1 MYYFPIPARTFS
13 ELRFNPPMTGTYRL
27 SWNDSAYTVDALPNA
42 LLRYAPDVITGVN
55 STNAI
60 RIAPP
65 APGIQMT
72 ALNPDLPTAKAHE
85 FNFTIEHEVVKDTVV
100 RAGFIGTAGRNL
112 EMMELFNRNPVSN
125 YVWYAT
131 TGLALPTGKYANT
144 ARRTYDQ
151 TVLGDIRVY
160 SKFGYSNFSG
170 IQLEAERRL
179 SKGLA
184 FQFFYVLS
192 NSMSTGTTPSQGG
205 DFTQNAIDQPDR
217 FMPGAYPSSVADR
230 TRFYRYS
237 RDADVPKH
245 HIRFDYLYDLPLGRG
260 KKFAG
265 NIGSKLDRVVGGW
278 QIAGYGTSNSRYF
291 ALPNTNWGAVGKLEV
306 YGKQYPIEDCR
317 GGACFSGYM
326 YYNGYL
332 PSTVIANSSGSC
344 VASATACVKG
354 IPSSYA
360 PVVNN
365 INPAVANGLVDAHFN
380 NTNNV
385 TVKLKDGTN
394 QLVAYDTGLNPLRNQ
409 YVNGPWITN
418 LSASVYKSVA
428 ITERVRLRINVDAFN
443 VLNQPGIG
451 TPSPEGII
459 SLRNSAQ
466 GARTMQY
473 TARLTW

>member
-1 MYYFPIPARTFS
+1 M
-13 ELRFNPPMTGTYRL
+13 PP
-27 SWNDSAYTVDALPNA
+27 P
-42 LLRYAPDVITGVN
+42 
-55 STNAI
+55 
-60 RIAPP
+60 
-65 APGIQMT
+65 
-72 ALNPDLPTAKAHE
+72 
-85 FNFTIEHEVVKDTVV
+85 
-100 RAGFIGTAGRNL
+100 
-112 EMMELFNRNPVSN
+112 
-125 YVWYAT
+125 
-131 TGLALPTGKYANT
+131 GLALPTGKYANT
-144 ARRTYDQ
+144 ARRAYDQ

-192 NSMSTGTTPSQGG
+192 NSMSTGATPSQGG

-217 FMPGAYPSSVADR
+217 FMPGAYPSSVEDR

-237 RDADVPKH
+237 RDSDIPKH
-245 HIRFDYLYDLPLGRG
+245 HIRFNYLYDLPLGRG

-265 NIGSKLDRVVGGW
+265 GIGPKLDRVVGGW

-317 GGACFSGYM
+317 GGACFQGYM

-332 PSTVIANSSGSC
+332 PATVIANSSGSC
-344 VASATACVKG
+344 IASSTACVKG

-365 INPAVANGLVDAHFN
+365 INPAVANGLVDANFN

-428 ITERVRLRINVDAFN
+428 ITERLHLRINVDAFN

-451 TPSPEGII
+451 TPSTEGII